1 MAAGA
6 PKKVRND
13 LKLPTDGHSETPGS
27 PRPLEPKS
35 RLQSF
40 QSWLRRYW
48 IPVVLVAAAL
58 AMCGA
63 VTVQHSQSFSPLDE
77 WVYYDYVLKIPTQG
91 VVHQGEFLGEPALE
105 AMACFGDGFGPRGE
119 PCTGPHGD
127 YDEPAAYPQQGKTS
141 VDLYTPLY
149 FAFTWA
155 TGKAVQFLTG
165 FDFLTAARL
174 TGFFWL
180 AGGVIA
186 FYALAMRLRLNKI
199 VTLGLGLTVIGL
211 PASRY
216 AFTYITTDAP
226 SFFFGSLLLL
236 LAVRFVRG
244 NLRHPWWL
252 ILVAA
257 LAVLVKITNLFAL
270 GLMVVFLL
278 VYAMTAWRKGA
289 PPRYRAVSPRRI
301 ITVASLSVATAVL
314 AEIVWLGI
322 RVAIRVG
329 DGPDQGVAS
338 PFSIRRVAGSVAT
351 FIGVPY
357 PNTVDSALSLP
368 YALIYIAGVFGFFL
382 SARGFGMKRALS
394 ISTAVSVTL
403 FPPLL
408 LMAMSVALG
417 SAFPIAARYGAS
429 LMPAAFVGVA
439 MITRNQLSRYL
450 LLVYGAVLVITA
462 IARSFYLS

>member
-1 MAAGA
+1 VALRA

-13 LKLPTDGHSETPGS
+13 LELPTNGHSETLVLL
-27 PRPLEPKS
+27 RPLEPKT
-35 RLQSF
+35 RLESF
-40 QSWLRRYW
+40 RAWLRRHW
-48 IPVVLVAAAL
+48 VPVVLVAAAL

-105 AMACFGDGFGPRGE
+105 AMSCFGDGFGPRGE
-119 PCTGPHGD
+119 PCTGPNGD
-127 YDEPAAYPQQGKTS
+127 YDNPAAYPQQGKTS
-141 VDLYTPLY
+141 ADLYTPLY

-155 TGKAVQFLTG
+155 TGKAVQLLTG

-180 AGGVIA
+180 AGGLVA
-186 FYALAMRLRLNKI
+186 FYALARQLRLSKI

-244 NLRHPWWL
+244 TLRHPWWL
-252 ILVAA
+252 IFVAA

-278 VYAMTAWRKGA
+278 VYAITAWRKGG
-289 PPRYRAVSPRRI
+289 PPRYRAVPPRRI
-301 ITVASLSVATAVL
+301 ITVATLSVVVAVL
-314 AEIVWLGI
+314 AEIAWLAI
-322 RVAIRVG
+322 RAAIRVG
-329 DGPDQGVAS
+329 DGPDQGVGS
-338 PFSIRRVAGSVAT
+338 PFSIRGVAASVAT

-357 PNTVDSALSLP
+357 PNTVDNVLSLP
-368 YALIYIAGVFGFFL
+368 YAVMYIAGIFGFFL

-394 ISTAVSVTL
+394 LSTVVSVTL

-408 LMAMSVALG
+408 LIAMSVALG
-417 SAFPIAARYGAS
+417 SAFPVAARYGVS
-429 LMPAAFVGVA
+429 LLPAAFVGVA
-439 MITRNQLSRYL
+439 MITRNQVSRYL
-450 LLVYGAVLVITA
+450 LLVYGAVLVIAA